1 MKPPFRQRTEPSR
14 FLRKNAEQDQT
25 LSANSFCKGWARK
38 DLQNFLQALKQQWNF
53 ESELDLT
60 EIQKKVPQRS
70 LKEVISLPPPKTSLM
85 QMNMHMSIV
94 M

>member
-14 FLRKNAEQDQT
+14 FLRKNVEEDQT

-60 EIQKKVPQRS
+60 KIQNKVPQRS
-70 LKEVISLPPPKTSLM
+70 LKEVISLPPPKT
-85 QMNMHMSIV
+85 
-94 M
+94 